1 MEKNSHSTWPEI
13 VFGSSDSKVSQAI
26 RRAVTKGDLKKIA
39 PRLYTSNL
47 SDDPAQIIQRNLY
60 HILAE
65 YFPGAILSHRT
76 AIAGGPIEGIIYL
89 TYKYSKKLRLP
100 GLTIHLIKGSA
111 ALPGDTVFMEK
122 LFLAS
127 RERALLENLQ
137 PSRNRGDSS
146 KSLSR
151 KQLESFLE
159 KICNTYGVEEL
170 NRLRDKAKHLAKK
183 LNMIREHKT
192 LSQLIGALLGTQEER
207 LLQTENAIARAKG
220 VPYDRERLE
229 LFTKLA
235 LALQS
240 HIFPIKKIENQT
252 ETRLK
257 NIAFFE
263 SYFSNYI
270 EGTEFE
276 IEEAADIIFHERL
289 SPYRPEDSHDILGT
303 FQIVADLKEMRQTP
317 ATAKEFFSLL
327 QRRHAFLLSARKEKL
342 PGEFKNKVNR
352 AGNTVFVLPELVKG
366 TLMKAFDIY
375 QMLSQGIGRAIF
387 MMFVVSEV
395 HPFLDGNGRIARVMM
410 NSELVVADQMR
421 IIIPT
426 VYREDYILALRRLSR
441 EWDVDPYIRM
451 LLRAQ
456 DFTAS
461 IDYSNYEHALQQL
474 KESHAFLEP
483 SEGKL
488 RFK

>member
-1 MEKNSHSTWPEI
+1 MKKISHSTYPEI

-26 RRAVTKGDLKKIA
+26 RRAVKKGTLKKIA

-47 SDDPAQIIQRNLY
+47 KDNPSQIVKRNLY

-65 YFPGAILSHRT
+65 YFPGALLSHRT
-76 AIAGGPIEGIIYL
+76 ALVGGPVEGVINL
-89 TYKYSKKLRLP
+89 TYKYSKKLHLP
-100 GLTIHLIKGSA
+100 GLTVRLIKGPT
-111 ALPGDTVFMEK
+111 ALPGDNVFMEK
-122 LFLAS
+122 LFLVS

-137 PSRNRGDSS
+137 VVSRNRGDSS
-146 KSLSR
+146 KNLSR
-151 KQLESFLE
+151 KQIEEFLE
-159 KICNTYGVEEL
+159 KICNTYGAEEL
-170 NRLRDKAKHLAKK
+170 NRLRDKAKSLAEK
-183 LNMIREHKT
+183 LNRSGEYKI

-207 LLQTENAIARAKG
+207 LLQTESAISRAKG
-220 VPYDRERLE
+220 LPYDRQRLE
-229 LFTKLA
+229 LFAQLA
-235 LALQS
+235 FTMKSQIIPL
-240 HIFPIKKIENQT
+240 KKAENLN
-252 ETRLK
+252 ETVLK
-257 NIAFFE
+257 NLAFFE

-276 IEEAADIIFHERL
+276 IDEAADIIFHERL

-303 FQIVADLKEMRQTP
+303 FQIVSDMNEMCQTP
-317 ATAKEFFSLL
+317 KTTKEFFDLL
-327 QRRHAFLLSARKEKL
+327 QRRHAFLLSARKEKS
-342 PGEFKNKVNR
+342 PGVFKNKVNR

-366 TLMKAFDIY
+366 TLMKAHEVY
-375 QMLSQGIGRAIF
+375 LTLTPGMRRAIF

-410 NSELVVADQMR
+410 NAELVFADETR

-456 DFTAS
+456 DFTAN
-461 IDYSNYEHALQQL
+461 INFSNYEDALSQL
-474 KESHAFLEP
+474 KKSNAFLEP
-483 SEGKL
+483 SEGRL
-488 RFK
+488 RY